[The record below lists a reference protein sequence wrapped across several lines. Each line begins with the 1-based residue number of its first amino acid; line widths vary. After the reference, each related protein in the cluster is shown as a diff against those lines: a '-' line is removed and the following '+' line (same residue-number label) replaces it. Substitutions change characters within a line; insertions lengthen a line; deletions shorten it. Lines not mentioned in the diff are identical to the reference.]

1 MANIE
6 GPDQLTEVEEENPLQ
21 DDTDGEFESE
31 DDIQDLEIQ
40 LERNLA
46 ALFLK
51 RQAILH
57 IPESAAKEVIQQL
70 NQIHLLSQPLL
81 QSAIKRI
88 QSTLW

>member
-1 MANIE
+1 MSNIE

-21 DDTDGEFESE
+21 DDIEDEFESV

-51 RQAILH
+51 MQAILH
-57 IPESAAKEVIQQL
+57 ITESAAQEVI
-70 NQIHLLSQPLL
+70 
-81 QSAIKRI
+81 
-88 QSTLW
+88 

>member
-1 MANIE
+1 MSNIE

-21 DDTDGEFESE
+21 DDIEGEFESE

-46 ALFLK
+46 ALILK
-51 RQAILH
+51 MQAILH
-57 IPESAAKEVIQQL
+57 ISESAAQVIQQL

-81 QSAIKRI
+81 
-88 QSTLW
+88 